1 MANSFQMIILALL
14 ISATSILIETRPLTP
29 IGAPSPTLLEEL
41 NAGQDGESTGC
52 WDSLFELQSCTGEIV
67 LFFLNGETYLGMGC
81 CKAIEKIEK
90 KCCPSLLGSFG
101 FTNEE
106 GDILRGYCDT
116 SGDNGDLPT
125 SAPPPV
131 KANNSNSKSTAFNNV
146 GL

>member
-1 MANSFQMIILALL
+1 MANSLQLIILALL
-14 ISATSILIETRPLTP
+14 ISTTSILIETRPLTP

-81 CKAIEKIEK
+81 CKAIERIEK
-90 KCCPSLLGSFG
+90 KCWPSLLGSFG

-106 GDILRGYCDT
+106 GDILRGYCYT
-116 SGDNGDLPT
+116 SDDDGDVPI

-131 KANNSNSKSTAFNNV
+131 KANSTTSKSAVFNNG